1 MKILLFIIII
11 ILLLII
17 YFLKSKVNQ
26 MYEPFGNLLDTA
38 NTKYSQTMGN
48 VTTNKIQINPSIPLN
63 ITTDLTGNMISSQDV
78 LATNIILDRLNINPN
93 VVHSK
98 FIVNNP
104 IISNIKSEE
113 IQNFLTFNIKTNYM
127 YDPKT
132 IIIYEDIIR
141 YTNLSDASG
150 VYGTD
155 LTGTTIIPFRQITR
169 TWAQMAPSSNPWN
182 GFNIYNIGIPGNGIE
197 FAIPAG
203 CNVLWLLCLSDRV
216 ISFKICDLTGTIYG
230 IYAGGRNYSNH
241 INPGGTVSTL
251 LSNNNMS
258 WIQIPLYW
266 LNNNI
271 AQTQRKV
278 RLHSYLSTS
287 VNTDAFWVSKIAFTS
302 NQWNHV
308 IITPQM
314 IYYDTNSI
322 TYIPVNSR
330 LGIYPTTVNNRAAEI
345 SDYALNWFFSDK
357 IKIKENI
364 NFRLRIPIIKSG
376 KNKILY
382 FISIN
387 RSLTFDILQVSL
399 VDPDT
404 SSILIKLDNLKSTYL
419 NPFATHYN
427 SKLLNSYRATIIPD
441 SFIRPDSFGR
451 TFITIN
457 LFLPTGSDF
466 YIRELGTHDE
476 N

>member
-17 YFLKSKVNQ
+17 YFLRSKIKQ
-26 MYEPFGNLLDTA
+26 MYEPFGNLLELA

-48 VTTNKIQINPSIPLN
+48 VTTNKIQINSSIPLN
-63 ITTDLTGNMISSQDV
+63 ITTDLSGNIFTSQDV

-93 VVHSK
+93 VVYSK
-98 FIVNNP
+98 FVVNNP

-113 IQNFLTFNIKTNYM
+113 IQNFLTFDIKNNYM
-127 YDPKT
+127 YDPKS
-132 IIIYEDIIR
+132 IILYEDIIK

-155 LTGTTIIPFRQITR
+155 LSGTTIIPFRPITR
-169 TWAQMAPSSNPWN
+169 TWVSTLWE
-182 GFNIYNIGIPGNGIE
+182 GFNIYNIGPIGNGIE
-197 FAIPAG
+197 IAIPSG
-203 CNVLWLLCLSDRV
+203 CNVLWLLCVSDRV
-216 ISFKICDLTGTIYG
+216 ISFKICDLFGNIYG

-251 LSNNNMS
+251 LSTNTMS

-271 AQTQRKV
+271 TQRRV
-278 RLHSYLSTS
+278 RIHSYLLNSES
-287 VNTDAFWVSKIAFTS
+287 FWVSKIAFSS

-308 IITPQM
+308 LITPQM
-314 IYYDTNSI
+314 IYYDTNST

-330 LGIYPTTVNNRAAEI
+330 LGIYPTTIINRGADI
-345 SDYALNWFFSDK
+345 PDYAQNWFYSGIF
-357 IKIKENI
+357 KIKENT
-364 NFRLRIPIIKSG
+364 NFRIRIPIIKSG

-387 RSLTFDILQVSL
+387 RSLTFDVLQVSL

>member
-1 MKILLFIIII
+1 
-11 ILLLII
+11 
-17 YFLKSKVNQ
+17 

-38 NTKYSQTMGN
+38 YTKYSRTMGN
-48 VTTNKIQINPSIPLN
+48 VATNKIQINPSLPLN
-63 ITTDLTGNMISSQDV
+63 ITTDLSGNILTSQDV
-78 LATNIILDRLNINPN
+78 SATNIILSRMNINPN
-93 VVHSK
+93 VVHRK
-98 FIVNNP
+98 FVVNNP
-104 IISNIKSEE
+104 IILNIKSEE
-113 IQNFLTFNIKTNYM
+113 IQNFLTFDTKKNYM
-127 YDPKT
+127 YDPKS
-132 IIIYEDIIR
+132 IIIYEDISR
-141 YTNLSDASG
+141 YTDLSDASG
-150 VYGTD
+150 IYGTD
-155 LTGTTIIPFRQITR
+155 LSGAEIIPFKQNTR
-169 TWAQMAPSSNPWN
+169 KWADMAPRTNPWTVGG

-203 CNVLWLLCLSDRV
+203 CNVLWLLCVSDRV
-216 ISFKICDLTGTIYG
+216 ISFKICDLSGTIYG

-251 LSNNNMS
+251 LSDNVLS

-271 AQTQRKV
+271 AQTQRV
-278 RLHSYLSTS
+278 RLHSYLSTA
-287 VNTDAFWVSKIAFTS
+287 NTDAFWVSKIAFSS

-314 IYYDTNSI
+314 IYYDTNSESHI
-322 TYIPVNSR
+322 PIPVDSLDLKVR
-330 LGIYPTTVNNRAAEI
+330 VGKYPTTVINRVADIAGYI
-345 SDYALNWFFSDK
+345 LDWMHSGI

-387 RSLTFDILQVSL
+387 RSLTFDVLQVSL
-399 VDPDT
+399 VNPT
-404 SSILIKLDNLKSTYL
+404 SSSSLIKLDDLKSTYL
-419 NPFATHYN
+419 NPFATHHN

-441 SFIRPDSFGR
+441 SLIRRDLFGR